1 MVSINNMDLFLT
13 SLDFC
18 SIIGKQDREATG
30 VGARRQHHGVQEQE
44 WQTLHSTFLK
54 FIKFKQRKL

>member
-1 MVSINNMDLFLT
+1 MDFFLT
-13 SLDFC
+13 SLDFFLNYKKT
-18 SIIGKQDREATG
+18 GKRGNG
-30 VGARRQHHGVQEQE
+30 VSTSRQHHGVQEQE